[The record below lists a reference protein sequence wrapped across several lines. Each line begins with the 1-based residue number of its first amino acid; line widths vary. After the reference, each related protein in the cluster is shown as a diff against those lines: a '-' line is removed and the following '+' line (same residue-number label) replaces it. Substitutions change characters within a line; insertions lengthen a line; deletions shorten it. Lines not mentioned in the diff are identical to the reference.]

1 MEPTSLAGVSLA
13 INTLLGFVMYFMKQ
27 ANDAQKERV
36 DKLETHVQHLSD
48 TAFKKEDFRDF
59 RDQLWTR
66 LDRMETDFKQQL
78 LEFKKL

>member
-1 MEPTSLAGVSLA
+1 MEPATIAGLSIA
-13 INTLLGFVMYFMKQ
+13 FNTLLGLVMYFMKQ
-27 ANDAQKERV
+27 TNDAQKERI
-36 DKLETHVQHLSD
+36 DKLEVHVQHLSD

-78 LEFKKL
+78 LDFKKL

>member
-1 MEPTSLAGVSLA
+1 MEPLLLAGISLTFNA
-13 INTLLGFVMYFMKQ
+13 LLGLVMYFMKN
-27 ANDAQKERV
+27 ANEAQKERI
-36 DKLETHVQHLSD
+36 DKIENHVQHLSD